1 MIGWLDTGSP
11 LFLQA
16 RVGRQQKPFVLTK
29 FRTMHPDPAS
39 VATHL
44 AGVSAITPLGA
55 FLRRTKLDELP
66 QLWNVLRGE
75 MSLIGPRR

>member
-1 MIGWLDTGSP
+1 MIGWLDTCSP
-11 LFLQA
+11 LFLQT
-16 RVGRQQKPFVLTK
+16 RVGCHQKPFVLVK
-29 FRTMHPDPAS
+29 FRTMQPDTTS

-44 AGVSAITPLGA
+44 ADVSAITPLGA
-55 FLRRTKLDELP
+55 FLRRTKLDELT